1 MDRLRDYPAGET
13 LSERV
18 ARLEERHR
26 AEREL
31 SRLNFQILQG
41 QIDSLQRDFRSP
53 PITTPHGLVT
63 WGKLAL
69 AFLLPFL
76 IYANLITPERAA
88 HVSRALGGP

>member
-1 MDRLRDYPAGET
+1 MDRQRAYHGET

-18 ARLEERHR
+18 ARLEERQQS
-26 AEREL
+26 EREL
-31 SRLNFQILQG
+31 SRLNYQILQG
-41 QIDSLQRDFRSP
+41 QIDGLRQDFRAP
-53 PITTPHGLVT
+53 PITTPHGLMT